1 MVMTFPRLRT
11 RRCVRP
17 CSRFSRSRSPS
28 AANSSGGNEAMPRH
42 QGAEGTM
49 PCSPSEGP
57 AEGVRLVHIPVLHEA
72 HHASLDGLDVREAVV
87 PQDPALQ
94 DGEPEL
100 HLVHPRGVLWCVDE
114 REAAAMARVELGPTL
129 LLPVV
134 VDVEVVPDDDDLA
147 RDARADGL
155 QDLHQIPPRS
165 LRPALSIDLA
175 GAHVERCEE
184 RARAVAAVVE
194 LLPARA
200 AGLRRLEPRP
210 TLMCEEALL
219 VDAEDGR
226 VVGRRHVQL
235 AHPFDLVVE
244 LRVLAVEPHP
254 DAMRPDVS
262 LS

>member
-1 MVMTFPRLRT
+1 
-11 RRCVRP
+11 
-17 CSRFSRSRSPS
+17 
-28 AANSSGGNEAMPRH
+28 
-42 QGAEGTM
+42 
-49 PCSPSEGP
+49 
-57 AEGVRLVHIPVLHEA
+57 
-72 HHASLDGLDVREAVV
+72 
-87 PQDPALQ
+87 
-94 DGEPEL
+94 
-100 HLVHPRGVLWCVDE
+100 
-114 REAAAMARVELGPTL
+114 
-129 LLPVV
+129 LPVV

-147 RDARADGL
+147 RDARGDGL
-155 QDLHQIPPRS
+155 QELHQIPPRS

-262 LS
+262 LSEDPPDLADGELLSGLGQEACLERGQGPDHPERRLVRLRTAACQADELRPHAQADPRRATASWRIAQT